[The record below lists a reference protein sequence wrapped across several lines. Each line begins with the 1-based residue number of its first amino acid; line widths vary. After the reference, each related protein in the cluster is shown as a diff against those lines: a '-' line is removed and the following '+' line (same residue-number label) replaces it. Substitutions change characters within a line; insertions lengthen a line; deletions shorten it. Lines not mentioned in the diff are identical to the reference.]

1 MTEHCA
7 PDADGSK
14 SLPALELVHVR
25 KSYGEVAALHEI
37 SLSVA
42 EGTLLF
48 LLGPS
53 GCGKTTTLR
62 IVAGFIRQEAGQVR
76 IRGDSVDGIPP
87 ERRNLGMV
95 FQNYALFPHMT
106 VFQNV
111 AFGLRMRR
119 IPAEASRQRVRRAL
133 DLVQLGEFEE
143 RYPRELSGGQ
153 QQRVALARAIVI
165 EPKLLLLDEPL
176 SNLDLK
182 LREQMRSEIRA
193 LQRSLRI
200 TTIFVTHD
208 QEEAITMGDE
218 IVVMNQ
224 GRIVQCGTPAALYD
238 RPVNRFVAH
247 FIGESNLESGKVLE
261 AVAPSTW
268 RVDAG
273 GLPVLA
279 TGRGP
284 WHAGDAV
291 AVAVRPE
298 KIRLAALMPG
308 GTDAP
313 NRFVGSV
320 EECIFRGALR
330 RYRVRL
336 PHGHLWNVDEPS
348 TTGTPALEVTATI
361 RVQWRPEDCLVIAD
375 S

>member
-1 MTEHCA
+1 MTEEGA
-7 PDADGSK
+7 QGVVFSQV
-14 SLPALELVHVR
+14 LPALELVRVR
-25 KSYGEVAALHEI
+25 KSYGAVAALHEI
-37 SLSVA
+37 SLSVD

-62 IVAGFIRQEAGQVR
+62 IVAGFIRQDAGEIR
-76 IRGDSVDGIPP
+76 IRGESVDNLPP
-87 ERRNLGMV
+87 ERRTLGMV

-106 VFQNV
+106 VSQNV

-119 IPAEASRQRVRRAL
+119 IHTHTARDRVRRAL
-133 DLVQLGEFEE
+133 DLVQLRGFED

-182 LREQMRSEIRA
+182 LREQMRTEIRA
-193 LQRSLRI
+193 LQRALRI

-208 QEEAITMGDE
+208 QEEALTMGDE

-224 GRIVQCGTPAALYD
+224 GRIVQSGTPTALYD
-238 RPVNRFVAH
+238 HPANRFVAH
-247 FIGESNLESGKVLE
+247 FIGESNLESGKVQG
-261 AVAPSTW
+261 AVSASAW

-273 GLPVLA
+273 GLPVIA
-279 TGRGP
+279 TGSGP
-284 WHAGDAV
+284 WHPGDAV

-298 KIRLAALMPG
+298 KIRLAPATSG
-308 GTDAP
+308 ATEAP
-313 NRFVGSV
+313 NTFAGVL

-336 PHGHLWNVDEPS
+336 PHGRVWNVDEPS
-348 TTGTPALEVTATI
+348 TSGTPALAATAP
-361 RVQWRPEDCLVIAD
+361 VLLQWRPEDCLAVPD
-375 S
+375 T

>member
-1 MTEHCA
+1 MTEHVA
-7 PDADGSK
+7 TGADVSTA
-14 SLPALELVHVR
+14 LLALELINVR
-25 KSYGEVAALHEI
+25 KVYGEVAALHEI
-37 SLSVA
+37 SLSVK

-62 IVAGFIRQEAGQVR
+62 IVAGFIRQDAGQVR
-76 IRGDSVDGIPP
+76 IRGEPVDGLPP

-106 VFQNV
+106 VSQNV

-119 IPAEASRQRVRRAL
+119 TPADSAQDRVRRAL
-133 DLVQLGEFEE
+133 DLVQLRGFED

-165 EPKLLLLDEPL
+165 EPTLLLLDEPL

-193 LQRSLRI
+193 LQRALRI

-224 GRIVQCGTPAALYD
+224 GRIIQCGTPTALYD
-238 RPVNRFVAH
+238 RPANRFVAH
-247 FIGESNLESGKVLE
+247 FIGESNLESGKVQE
-261 AVAPSTW
+261 AVSPSMW
-268 RVDAG
+268 RVDAA
-273 GLPVLA
+273 GLPVIA
-279 TGRGP
+279 TGKGP
-284 WHAGDAV
+284 WHPGDAV

-298 KIRLAALMPG
+298 KIRLAPAG
-308 GTDAP
+308 TSSTDAP
-313 NRFVGSV
+313 NTFTGVV
-320 EECIFRGALR
+320 AECIFRGALR

-336 PHGHLWNVDEPS
+336 PHGHVWSVDEPS
-348 TTGTPALEVTATI
+348 VSGTPALAATASI
-361 RVQWRPEDCLVIAD
+361 RLQWRPEDCLVVPD
-375 S
+375 D

>member
-1 MTEHCA
+1 MTA
-7 PDADGSK
+7 LTTSGADPGK
-14 SLPALELVHVR
+14 ALPALELIQVR
-25 KSYGEVAALHEI
+25 KTYGEVAALHEI
-37 SLSVA
+37 SLAVA

-62 IVAGFIRQEAGQVR
+62 IVAGFIRQDGGQVR
-76 IRGDSVDGIPP
+76 IRGESVDGLPP

-106 VFQNV
+106 VSHNV
-111 AFGLRMRR
+111 AFGLRMRH
-119 IPAEASRQRVRRAL
+119 IPAATARDRVRRAL
-133 DLVQLGEFEE
+133 DLVQLRGFED

-193 LQRSLRI
+193 LQRALRI

-224 GRIVQCGTPAALYD
+224 GRLVQCGSPTALYD
-238 RPVNRFVAH
+238 HPANRFVAH
-247 FIGESNLESGKVLE
+247 FIGESNLESGKILE
-261 AVAPSTW
+261 AVSSSTW

-273 GLPVLA
+273 GLPVIA
-279 TGRGP
+279 TGRGG
-284 WHAGDAV
+284 WRSGDAV

-298 KIRLAALMPG
+298 KIRLLPVTSGA
-308 GTDAP
+308 TVAP
-313 NRFVGSV
+313 NTFSGMV

-336 PHGHLWNVDEPS
+336 PHDRLWNVDEPS
-348 TTGTPALEVTATI
+348 TSGTPLLSETATI
-361 RVQWRPEDCLVIAD
+361 GVQWRAEDCLVLPD

>member
-1 MTEHCA
+1 MTERVA
-7 PDADGSK
+7 TGPDLNR
-14 SLPALELVHVR
+14 LPALELIHVR
-25 KSYGEVAALHEI
+25 KTYGEMPALQEI
-37 SLSVA
+37 SLSVQ

-62 IVAGFIRQEAGQVR
+62 IVAGFIQQDAGQVR
-76 IRGDSVDGIPP
+76 VRGEAVDGIPP

-95 FQNYALFPHMT
+95 FQNYALFPHMS
-106 VFQNV
+106 VSQNV
-111 AFGLRMRR
+111 AFGLRMRH
-119 IPAEASRQRVRRAL
+119 IATDAVQERVRRVL
-133 DLVQLGEFEE
+133 DLVQLRGFED
-143 RYPRELSGGQ
+143 RFPRELSGGQ

-193 LQRSLRI
+193 LQRALGI

-218 IVVMNQ
+218 IVVMNR
-224 GRIVQCGTPAALYD
+224 GRIVQCGTPTVLYD
-238 RPVNRFVAH
+238 RPANRFVAH
-247 FIGESNLESGKVLE
+247 FIGESNLESGKVQQ

-268 RVDAG
+268 RVDAE
-273 GLPVLA
+273 GLPVIA
-279 TGRGP
+279 MGAGS
-284 WHAGDAV
+284 WHPGDAV

-298 KIRLAALMPG
+298 KIRVAPAG
-308 GTDAP
+308 ANCTDAP
-313 NRFVGSV
+313 NAFAGVV
-320 EECIFRGALR
+320 VECIFRGALR

-336 PHGHLWNVDEPS
+336 PHGHVWNVDEPS
-348 TTGTPALEVTATI
+348 TSGTPVLAATATI
-361 RVQWRPEDCLVIAD
+361 CVQWRPEDCLILPD